1 MLPESFADAA
11 LDNLRGLAGAHHA
24 TLRQIDARGL
34 GTSRVEQAVMLKFG
48 QASTTWTTIRQAF
61 GSRRVNTYRLVW
73 RIPDEGAIGCWVA
86 LQGLGLRP
94 SQQQMTRRIG
104 METKRALVTGVTSGI
119 GRATAGALASA
130 GISVTGTYRSN
141 VQAARQLEA
150 TGIITSSIQ
159 LDLSDSAGVEAWAGV
174 NATLLDSIDILVNN
188 AGDILR
194 PGDFSTQSVD
204 GMLSTVQTHLIS
216 PVLLARAVAS
226 SMRDRGEGRIV
237 FTSSTYGLTGA
248 AGVLLYGAAKSA
260 LTSVTQALARELGA
274 HGVTVNCVAPGN
286 IDTPMTAGAGQD
298 LVDWVKQTT
307 PVGRLGTAEEVA
319 AQTMYF
325 VNNPFING
333 QVAVVDGGQILNM

>member
-1 MLPESFADAA
+1 
-11 LDNLRGLAGAHHA
+11 
-24 TLRQIDARGL
+24 
-34 GTSRVEQAVMLKFG
+34 
-48 QASTTWTTIRQAF
+48 
-61 GSRRVNTYRLVW
+61 
-73 RIPDEGAIGCWVA
+73 
-86 LQGLGLRP
+86 
-94 SQQQMTRRIG
+94 

-159 LDLSDSAGVEAWAGV
+159 LDLSDSAGVEAWAGA

-194 PGDFSTQSVD
+194 PGDFSTQGVD

-216 PVLLARAVAS
+216 PVLLARAVSS

-248 AGVLLYGAAKSA
+248 AGRGHLGPLG
-260 LTSVTQALARELGA
+260 SVDR
-274 HGVTVNCVAPGN
+274 
-286 IDTPMTAGAGQD
+286 
-298 LVDWVKQTT
+298 
-307 PVGRLGTAEEVA
+307 
-319 AQTMYF
+319 
-325 VNNPFING
+325 
-333 QVAVVDGGQILNM
+333 